1 MQRSQPL
8 CLFSSLFQL
17 STLSE
22 ADAAFYKQ
30 YGRLPKPKPLI
41 KQPKKDF
48 DSADWAQKKQQGELG
63 GEEATTTATTT
74 PGAEPVVGRIS
85 APKVT
90 GGPKIMRSAPAPS
103 GKRAFVT
110 TGKS

>member
-1 MQRSQPL
+1 MSEPID
-8 CLFSSLFQL
+8 L

-41 KQPKKDF
+41 RKPKKDF

-63 GEEATTTATTT
+63 GEEPTG
-74 PGAEPVVGRIS
+74 GAGEPVVGRIS
-85 APKVT
+85 APKGT
-90 GGPKIMRSAPAPS
+90 GGPKIMRTAPAPS